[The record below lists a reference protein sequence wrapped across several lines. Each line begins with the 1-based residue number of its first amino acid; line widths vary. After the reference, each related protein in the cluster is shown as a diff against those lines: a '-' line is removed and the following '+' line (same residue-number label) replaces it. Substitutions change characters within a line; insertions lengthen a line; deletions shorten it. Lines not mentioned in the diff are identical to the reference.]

1 MKQKIVLSVL
11 LLLSIMAAG
20 CMGDSYD
27 SGVQEESG
35 GFDTGI
41 MFDESARDVYAEK
54 SYAQNSYAEAQDDAG
69 VERKVIRTADISLE
83 ADNVSTV
90 IDSIENIAAEHEGY
104 VSSSSVY
111 DSYYG
116 DGQARVGYITI
127 RVPSSDLD
135 DVLGKIGSLGKVTSE
150 STSGTDVTE
159 EYIDV
164 EARLSNL
171 EKQETRLQEILE
183 MTTTVEEVLEVEREL
198 GRVRGE
204 IESLTGRLN
213 YLNDRIDLA
222 TIDVHV
228 REPTSIT
235 HSWGLRDAL
244 SESVH
249 GFISSV
255 NGIIVFIGYA
265 LPVTIFLLI
274 SGTILVL
281 IVRRIRG

>member
-1 MKQKIVLSVL
+1 MNQKILLLVL

-20 CMGDSYD
+20 CMGESYN
-27 SGVQEESG
+27 SAVEQESG
-35 GFDTGI
+35 GFDTAI
-41 MFDESARDVYAEK
+41 MFDDSARNAYSDK
-54 SYAQNSYAEAQDDAG
+54 SYAEAEEQAG
-69 VERKVIRTADISLE
+69 VERKVIRTADMSLE
-83 ADNVSTV
+83 ADNVSIV
-90 IDSIENIAAEHEGY
+90 IETIENIAFEHEGY

-111 DSYYG
+111 DSYY
-116 DGQARVGYITI
+116 DADRQTRVGYITI

-135 DVLGKIGSLGKVTSE
+135 TVLEKISSLGEVTSE
-150 STSGTDVTE
+150 STTGTDVTE

-213 YLNDRIDLA
+213 YLDDRIDLA
-222 TIDVHV
+222 TIDVQVH
-228 REPTSIT
+228 EPTPIT
-235 HSWGLRDAL
+235 QSWGLRDAL
-244 SESVH
+244 SDSVR

-265 LPVTIFLLI
+265 LPVMIFLTICGTVLI
-274 SGTILVL
+274 L